1 MITLPRTLTG
11 LIAIIGA
18 LLLMAPTAGAA
29 EPTLSDIAGCNQQA
43 AQKTGASALPAP
55 PGARGPEVAQR
66 APDDSRQPR
75 ELPAQG
81 GVPVAGAPGEKTDPT
96 GAIITQ
102 SPDPLLKGMVLRGG
116 TRAAADYTACAPCPG
131 STSITSISAPPISSP
146 RSGGARRRSAT
157 PIPTPA

>member
-1 MITLPRTLTG
+1 MITLKRTLAG

-18 LLLMAPTAGAA
+18 LLLMAPPAGAA

-55 PGARGPEVAQR
+55 PGARGPDVAQR

-81 GVPVAGAPGEKTDPT
+81 GAPAAGAPGAGAKPPTDTGAMPGEKTDPT

-102 SPDPLLKGMVLRGG
+102 SPDPLLKGMDAGKADDPAY
-116 TRAAADYTACAPCPG
+116 RAAYRDCM
-131 STSITSISAPPISSP
+131 
-146 RSGGARRRSAT
+146 RARQAR
-157 PIPTPA
+157 

>member
-1 MITLPRTLTG
+1 MITLPRTLMG
-11 LIAIIGA
+11 SIAMMGV
-18 LLLMAPTAGAA
+18 LLLMAPAAGAA

-55 PGARGPEVAQR
+55 PGARGPGVAQR

-81 GVPVAGAPGEKTDPT
+81 GVPVAGAPGASTKPPTDTGAAPGEKTDPT

-102 SPDPLLKGMVLRGG
+102 SPDPLLKGMDAGKADDPAY
-116 TRAAADYTACAPCPG
+116 RAAYRDCM
-131 STSITSISAPPISSP
+131 
-146 RSGGARRRSAT
+146 RARQAR
-157 PIPTPA
+157 

>member
-1 MITLPRTLTG
+1 MITQPRTRMG

-18 LLLMAPTAGAA
+18 LLLVAPAAGAA

-55 PGARGPEVAQR
+55 PGARGPDVAQR

-81 GVPVAGAPGEKTDPT
+81 GIPVAGAPGANAKPPTDTGARPGEKTDPS

-102 SPDPLLKGMVLRGG
+102 SPDPLLKGMDAGKADDPAY
-116 TRAAADYTACAPCPG
+116 RAAYRDCM
-131 STSITSISAPPISSP
+131 
-146 RSGGARRRSAT
+146 RARQAR
-157 PIPTPA
+157 

>member
-1 MITLPRTLTG
+1 MITLPRTLMG

-18 LLLMAPTAGAA
+18 LLLMASAAGAA

-55 PGARGPEVAQR
+55 PGARGPDVAQR

-81 GVPVAGAPGEKTDPT
+81 GVPVAGAPGEKTDPS

-102 SPDPLLKGMVLRGG
+102 SPDPLLKGMDAGKADDPAY
-116 TRAAADYTACAPCPG
+116 RAAYRDCM
-131 STSITSISAPPISSP
+131 
-146 RSGGARRRSAT
+146 RSRQAR
-157 PIPTPA
+157 